1 MTVSHEIGATKGRRS
16 ITIDRETPTDGYREN
31 GWNVRASPLKDL
43 CNPIRRIVDEMVGQ
57 ANPDKSLIS
66 LAQGDPTVF
75 GHLLPPKAAMEEVV
89 GAFAACVHNG
99 YTASAGMVE
108 ARDAVAARY
117 SEENRRPLQAED
129 VFMTVGCS
137 EALSH
142 SFAALAVDGANIL
155 LPKPGF
161 PLYET
166 LCHRH
171 GIKYKFY
178 ELDPENGWE
187 IKLDDV
193 RRLRDENTVAIV
205 VNNPSN
211 PCGAVF
217 SEKHLRA
224 ICKTCEAL
232 HLPIIADEVYED
244 VFFDKIRPFKS
255 IAKFSGRVP
264 VMAVSALSKR
274 WLTPGW
280 RIGWLVLHD
289 YDHILQAAGVKLA
302 INNLCQVSL
311 GPPTPIQAA
320 IPGIFQANE
329 EIWLERT
336 LTVLKSASTRCIERC
351 ARVRGLSVPCEPQG
365 AMYMLL
371 KMNPDAFNSE
381 DGTYDDVV
389 FAKRLLSEEA
399 VLVLPGTCFHAPG
412 YLRLVITVPD
422 DELQEAWD
430 RIEAFCERHSVERNF
445 TDSPKEDVL
454 VNGLIGKLQAM
465 PVVDSVED
473 LQRES

>member
-1 MTVSHEIGATKGRRS
+1 M
-16 ITIDRETPTDGYREN
+16 
-31 GWNVRASPLKDL
+31 
-43 CNPIRRIVDEMVGQ
+43 
-57 ANPDKSLIS
+57 
-66 LAQGDPTVF
+66 
-75 GHLLPPKAAMEEVV
+75 
-89 GAFAACVHNG
+89 
-99 YTASAGMVE
+99 
-108 ARDAVAARY
+108 
-117 SEENRRPLQAED
+117 
-129 VFMTVGCS
+129 
-137 EALSH
+137 
-142 SFAALAVDGANIL
+142 
-155 LPKPGF
+155 
-161 PLYET
+161 
-166 LCHRH
+166 
-171 GIKYKFY
+171 
-178 ELDPENGWE
+178 E

-217 SEKHLRA
+217 SEKHLRH
-224 ICKTCEAL
+224 ICTTCEAL

-274 WLTPGW
+274 WLTPVGD
-280 RIGWLVLHD
+280 RWLVLHD

-336 LTVLKSASTRCIERC
+336 LTVLKSASTRCIERT

-371 KMNPDAFNSE
+371 KMDPDAFNSE

-389 FAKRLLSEEA
+389 FAKRLLSEEV

-412 YLRLVITVPD
+412 YLRLGH
-422 DELQEAWD
+422 
-430 RIEAFCERHSVERNF
+430 RS
-445 TDSPKEDVL
+445 
-454 VNGLIGKLQAM
+454 G
-465 PVVDSVED
+465 
-473 LQRES
+473 